1 MPEDHERPDRTEGGR
16 DRRADEPTE
25 RIQFLTGDLSGS
37 GASSGGAAAEGTSE
51 SAAGGGSDD
60 DEAVDESRR
69 STKPSMTPPRVAGSE
84 TAAAANT
91 ETGSTTTGGSAT
103 GNSAT
108 GGSADSGTGTGSTG
122 AAGTGT
128 GNGVPP
134 ESDTESTDV
143 IPPIA
148 EETTAVPFEGDTERT
163 DTIPAVTESVRPVD
177 PGAVATSYVPASP
190 EHYSGNATAGFGYQ
204 QPQQVPY
211 GQPQQAPYGQDQR
224 FGTPTGYPQQPPFGM
239 HVDESGSPGE
249 SGGSRFRRGLP
260 NNKSLLRAGLAA
272 GITIGVLALLYIGDL
287 AFSSGQ
293 VPRGTT
299 VAGVDVGGLDPA
311 AAEREL
317 RSRLDDSLSEP
328 IQLQVGK
335 ATSSIEPQAAGLS
348 MDWDATL
355 DKAGSQPLN
364 PITRLTSF
372 FTTREVTPESNVDR
386 EKLRAQLKQV
396 HNDLH
401 REPVEGTIRFEGSE
415 PVPVFPVTGR
425 NVDMDR
431 AMDVVVRDWVGNQP
445 VSLPYTKKDVR
456 TDEAGVRRAL
466 EGVAR
471 PAVSGPV
478 TVNGDGVQATLAPAD
493 IAAALRFEP
502 NDSGGL
508 NWHLDVPAA
517 RDVVKP
523 QLKSTLKEG
532 ESASFVFEDGQ
543 PTVEP
548 SETGRGIDWK
558 KTFEPL
564 REKLTKSGSDTIEA
578 VYKDVPAEL
587 TTEQA
592 KKLGIEEKVSTFTT
606 GGFSENSGVNIKR
619 VAQEVD
625 GALVEPGETFSLN
638 GHTGVRQKEQ
648 GYIASGIIKDGRPDE
663 AVGGGISQ
671 FATTLYN
678 ASYLAGMKD
687 VEHKAHSYYISRY
700 PMGREA
706 TVFQRPD
713 GTSVIDV
720 KFKNVSDSGIL
731 IKTAWTPESVS
742 VTFWGTKQY
751 EVKSE
756 TSDKTDVTE
765 PEKVTVPA
773 DEECVATSGKKG
785 FTVQNTRIRKDLE
798 TGEVTRD
805 RQKTVYDPQ
814 PIVECAKKKGE
825 E

>member
-1 MPEDHERPDRTEGGR
+1 MPEDHERPDRTESGR

-25 RIQFLTGDLSGS
+25 RIQFLSGDLSGS
-37 GASSGGAAAEGTSE
+37 GAPNRDVVGEGTAE
-51 SAAGGGSDD
+51 ADATRRSDD
-60 DEAVDESRR
+60 PGSAEVDESRR
-69 STKPSMTPPRVAGSE
+69 DTRPGITPPHTAG
-84 TAAAANT
+84 AALDAA
-91 ETGSTTTGGSAT
+91 ESPDTGR
-103 GNSAT
+103 
-108 GGSADSGTGTGSTG
+108 TG
-122 AAGTGT
+122 ADGTDAADGSDR
-128 GNGVPP
+128 P
-134 ESDTESTDV
+134 EAPAEDDTESTDT
-143 IPPIA
+143 IPRIA
-148 EETTAVPFEGDTERT
+148 EGTTVVPFEGDAERT
-163 DTIPAVTESVRPVD
+163 DTIPAVADTTETVE
-177 PGAVATSYVPASP
+177 PAAPAAFVTAAP
-190 EHYSGNATAGFGYQ
+190 EYSSDATAWFGHH
-204 QPQQVPY
+204 QPQQEPFGV
-211 GQPQQAPYGQDQR
+211 GQR
-224 FGTPTGYPQQPPFGM
+224 FGTPGYPQQPPFEAPAEAPAQGK
-239 HVDESGSPGE
+239 DAAGSLLGRKLPP
-249 SGGSRFRRGLP
+249 RR
-260 NNKSLLRAGLAA
+260 SLLRAGLAA
-272 GITIGVLALLYIGDL
+272 GITLGVLVLLYIGDL

-299 VAGVDVGGLDPA
+299 VAGVDVGGLNPA

-317 RSRLDDSLSEP
+317 RSQLDDSLSDP
-328 IQLQVGK
+328 IRLEVGK
-335 ATSSIEPQAAGLS
+335 ASSSIDPAAAGLS

-386 EKLRAQLKQV
+386 EKLREQLKRV
-396 HNDLH
+396 RNDLH

-425 NVDMDR
+425 NVDIER
-431 AMDVVVRDWVGNQP
+431 SLDVVVRDWVGGDP
-445 VSLPYTKKDVR
+445 VALPYTKEEVR
-456 TDEAGVRRAL
+456 TTESGVRRAL
-466 EGVAR
+466 ERVAR

-493 IAAALRFEP
+493 IAGALRFEP

-508 NWHLDVPAA
+508 DWHIDVPAA
-517 RDVVKP
+517 KKVVKP
-523 QLKSTLKEG
+523 QVESTLKEG
-532 ESASFVFEDGQ
+532 KDASFVFEDGK

-564 REKLTKSGSDTIEA
+564 REKLTQSGSDTIEA

-587 TTEQA
+587 TTEEA

-606 GGFSENSGVNIKR
+606 GGFSEDSGVNIKR

-625 GALVEPGETFSLN
+625 GALVKPGETFSLN
-638 GHTGVRQKEQ
+638 GHTGIRQKEQ

-687 VEHKAHSYYISRY
+687 VEHREHSYYISRY

-706 TVFQRPD
+706 TVFQKKD
-713 GTSVIDV
+713 GTSLIDV

-731 IKTAWTPESVS
+731 IKTAWTPDSVK

-751 EVKSE
+751 EVKSK
-756 TSDKTDVTE
+756 TSDKTDITE
-765 PEKVTVPA
+765 PEKKTIPA
-773 DEECVATSGKKG
+773 GEHCIESSGKKG
-785 FTVQNTRIRKDLE
+785 FTVYNTRIRKNIE
-798 TGEVTRD
+798 TGEVTKNR
-805 RQKTVYDPQ
+805 RKVVYDPQ
-814 PIVECAKKKGE
+814 PIIKCEKKDE
-825 E
+825 Q

>member
-1 MPEDHERPDRTEGGR
+1 MPEDHERPDRIEGGR

-37 GASSGGAAAEGTSE
+37 GAPSGAAAEGPSE
-51 SAAGGGSDD
+51 SAAGGRADD

-69 STKPSMTPPRVAGSE
+69 STKPGMTPPHLAG
-84 TAAAANT
+84 AAN
-91 ETGSTTTGGSAT
+91 AQT
-103 GNSAT
+103 GNSAD
-108 GGSADSGTGTGSTG
+108 GNSADGQAGTGSTG
-122 AAGTGT
+122 TAAGGT

-134 ESDTESTDV
+134 ESDTESTDI
-143 IPPIA
+143 IPRVA

-163 DTIPAVTESVRPVD
+163 DTIPAVPESTRAVD
-177 PGAVATSYVPASP
+177 STAAATSYVPASP
-190 EHYSGNATAGFGYQ
+190 EHYNGNATARFGYQ
-204 QPQQVPY
+204 QPQQAQY
-211 GQPQQAPYGQDQR
+211 GQPQQAQYGQDWQ
-224 FGTPTGYPQQPPFGM
+224 FGMPSGYPQQPPFGTPGE
-239 HVDESGSPGE
+239 ESGSPGE
-249 SGGSRFRRGLP
+249 SGVSRFRRKLP
-260 NNKSLLRAGLAA
+260 ENKSLLRAGIAA

-328 IQLQVGK
+328 IRLKVGK

-348 MDWDATL
+348 MNWDATL

-372 FTTREVTPESNVDR
+372 FTTREVPPQSNVDR

-396 HNDLH
+396 RNDLH

-425 NVDMDR
+425 NVDMKR
-431 AMDVVVRDWVGNQP
+431 AMDVVVRDWVGSQP
-445 VSLPYTKKDVR
+445 VSLPYTKEDVR

-471 PAVSGPV
+471 PAVSGSV
-478 TVNGDGVQATLAPAD
+478 TVNGDGVQASLAPAD

-508 NWHLDVPAA
+508 NWHLDVPTA
-517 RDVVKP
+517 RKVVKP
-523 QLKSTLKEG
+523 QLESTLKEG
-532 ESASFVFEDGQ
+532 KSASFVFEGGK

-548 SETGRGIDWK
+548 SETGRGINWK

-564 REKLTKSGSDTIEA
+564 REKLTQSGSDTIDA

-592 KKLGIEEKVSTFTT
+592 KKLGIKEKVSTFTT
-606 GGFSENSGVNIKR
+606 GGFSKDSGVNIKR
-619 VAQEVD
+619 VAEEVD
-625 GALVEPGETFSLN
+625 GALVKPGETFSLN
-638 GHTGVRQKEQ
+638 GHTGIRQKEQ
-648 GYIASGIIKDGRPDE
+648 GYIASGIIKDGRPSE

-713 GTSVIDV
+713 GTSLIDV

-731 IKTAWTPESVS
+731 IKTAWTPDSVS

-751 EVKSE
+751 KVKSK
-756 TSDKTDVTE
+756 TSDKTDVTD
-765 PEKVTVPA
+765 PEKKTVPA
-773 DEECVATSGKKG
+773 DEECVETSGKKG
-785 FTVQNTRIRKDLE
+785 FTVHNTRIRTNLK
-798 TGEVTRD
+798 TGEVSKD
-805 RQKTVYDPQ
+805 RQKTVYEPQ
-814 PIVECAKKKGE
+814 PIVKCAKKKGE